1 MALDFTKLGE
11 VGTVDKVLDTDTVL
25 VERGGSIYRVAGNQL
40 GGAGGYLFE
49 PAEGEATM
57 GEGTGLVV
65 TTPCADAFAA
75 IRAGTPVTLVID
87 AAVID
92 DSIAELGIVY
102 MPVVFAG
109 IVDGAT
115 VGLTDEVAV
124 GNVVFWNDMLPI
136 SFTNGQPMPASEA
149 STTALRMKK
158 GASDGKS

>member
-49 PAEGEATM
+49 MDAASTTFEGGTFTNSQDVTDMVAAYQAGSNVVLKMPGSILDPES
-57 GEGTGLVV
+57 EGTFFMSLSMLS
-65 TTPCADAFAA
+65 
-75 IRAGTPVTLVID
+75 AGEMWGDVYAGMYIG
-87 AAVID
+87 
-92 DSIAELGIVY
+92 SITAE
-102 MPVVFAG
+102 
-109 IVDGAT
+109 D
-115 VGLTDEVAV
+115 VA
-124 GNVVFWNDMLPI
+124 MIL
-136 SFTNGQPMPASEA
+136 FTNGQPVPTSEA